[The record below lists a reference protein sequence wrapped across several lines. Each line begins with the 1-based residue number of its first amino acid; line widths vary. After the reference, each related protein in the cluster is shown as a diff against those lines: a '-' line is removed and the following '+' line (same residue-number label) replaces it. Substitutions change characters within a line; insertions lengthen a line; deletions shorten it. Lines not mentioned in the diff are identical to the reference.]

1 MGFRF
6 RKSVSLGKGVRLN
19 FSKRGVGISAGV
31 KGLRFGV
38 GPSGARLTAG
48 IPGTGIYYEK
58 RLGSNKRQHRSSE
71 KRRQE
76 LLALQKEQERMEAL
90 EQARYE
96 VEMYENRLEVIT
108 SVHKE
113 CSEPIDWESI
123 KSSSPPFLPS
133 ETGPNEKK
141 ILEKLNNYKPTW
153 RDRLFERIEV
163 RKAALKKEV
172 EKARELDQ
180 KMYKEWEKEVNLAEK
195 ILQGD
200 ISAYKQV
207 IEELAPFDDIKELG
221 TSLHITTDNPKYVE
235 VTLNIHSEEV
245 IPKEV
250 KSLTKTGKL
259 STKAMPK
266 TKFYELY
273 QDYVCGCVLRIAR
286 ELFAILPIQTV
297 YVHANGEVLNTST
310 GHLEEVTILSVKI
323 PRDTLEKLI
332 FDTIDS
338 SDAMANF
345 VHNMKFRKT
354 KGFEAV
360 EKIIPQTVS

>member
-6 RKSVSLGKGVRLN
+6 RKSVNLGGGVRLN
-19 FSKRGVGISAGV
+19 FSKRGVGVSAGV
-31 KGLRFGV
+31 KGLRFGI
-38 GPSGARLTAG
+38 GPSGARITAG
-48 IPGTGIYYEK
+48 LPGTGIYYEK
-58 RLGSNKRQHRSSE
+58 RLGTNKRQHRSSE
-71 KRRQE
+71 IRRQE
-76 LLALQKEQERMEAL
+76 LLALQQQHMEAL
-90 EQARYE
+90 ERARYE
-96 VEMYENRLEVIT
+96 VELYENHIEVIT

-113 CSEPIDWESI
+113 CSEPVDWESI
-123 KSSSPPFLPS
+123 QTTPPPFNLG
-133 ETGPNEKK
+133 EIGPNEAQA
-141 ILEKLNNYKPTW
+141 IQKLNDYKPTW
-153 RDRLFERIEV
+153 RDKLFERVEAKIY
-163 RKAALKKEV
+163 ALQKEV
-172 EKARELDQ
+172 EYARKQDEHEYQ
-180 KMYKEWEKEVNLAEK
+180 EWEKEVNLAK
-195 ILQGD
+195 RILQGD
-200 ISAYKQV
+200 ISAYMEAIQ
-207 IEELAPFDDIKELG
+207 ELSPFADIQELG
-221 TSLHITTDNPKYVE
+221 SNLNFSTDSPEYME
-235 VTLNIHSEEV
+235 VTVHVHSEDV

-323 PRDTLEKLI
+323 PRATLEELK
-332 FDTIDS
+332 FDSIDC

-360 EKIIPQTVS
+360 EKIIPQSVS